1 MVIPAPSIREDFS
14 VVGMYNED
22 IINMNGLLQFAGFWI
37 PIGWWPLLHHVSF
50 YATIW
55 TKKDK
60 SRDLS
65 LVIKWPRTSR
75 VVCCFYIAYL
85 NCPVIT
91 ANDTRL
97 LLWQSKNRLLVVG
110 KLLATLTSCHSI
122 PFPDG
127 VRFGLMAEQIA
138 ASVLSSIYWYIVHFE
153 SYWASNL
160 SWPPAF

>member
-75 VVCCFYIAYL
+75 VVCCFYIANL

-127 VRFGLMAEQIA
+127 VLFGLMAEQIA